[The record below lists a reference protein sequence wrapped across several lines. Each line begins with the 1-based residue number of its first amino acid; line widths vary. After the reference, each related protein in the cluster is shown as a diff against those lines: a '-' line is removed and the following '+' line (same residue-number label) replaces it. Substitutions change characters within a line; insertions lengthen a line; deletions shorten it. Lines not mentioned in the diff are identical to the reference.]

1 MSALKPQPAQTVPSF
16 LFPILS
22 PHWPALPRS
31 AQPSEDSALNL
42 EDLGWNSFFE
52 KQLSRHHDDNL
63 TPARVSFQGRGLYR
77 LLSARGELWG
87 ELGGTLSRELIS
99 SGDFPVC
106 GDWVLADNISDSDRT
121 VIRFL
126 LPRMTSFSR
135 KRAGTALGPQIVA
148 TNVDTVCLVSGLDS
162 DFNPRRIERYLT
174 VAWESG
180 ARPVIVL
187 NKTDVCREVSRR
199 ITEVTA
205 LAPGVDVIAVS
216 ATEGS
221 GIDDIRRY
229 AGPGQTIAF
238 LGSSGVGKSSLVNS
252 LLGRSAQKIHE
263 IDPSTGRGLH
273 TTTTREL
280 FLLPTGGL
288 IMDTPGMRE
297 IQIWAS
303 DAGLDTAFEDI
314 AVLAEGCRFRDCTHQ
329 SEPGCLVRDAIDQGE
344 LQSERLANYHKLSR
358 EADYIELKTT
368 HSVSWV
374 EKERWKKIARAARKL
389 KPRY

>member
-1 MSALKPQPAQTVPSF
+1 MGERCPA
-16 LFPILS
+16 
-22 PHWPALPRS
+22 
-31 AQPSEDSALNL
+31 
-42 EDLGWNSFFE
+42 
-52 KQLSRHHDDNL
+52 
-63 TPARVSFQGRGLYR
+63 
-77 LLSARGELWG
+77 
-87 ELGGTLSRELIS
+87 
-99 SGDFPVC
+99 GD
-106 GDWVLADNISDSDRT
+106 R
-121 VIRFL
+121 
-126 LPRMTSFSR
+126 
-135 KRAGTALGPQIVA
+135 
-148 TNVDTVCLVSGLDS
+148 
-162 DFNPRRIERYLT
+162 
-174 VAWESG
+174 
-180 ARPVIVL
+180 L